1 MNRGA
6 VLTSAIALLAGVILT
21 TVRLRND
28 ATSPPTDD
36 PTAPPRSPAEVR
48 AALFAE
54 VQPVKLANCELERF
68 GEAHD
73 GGYLMCGNLLG
84 EVEAGYSY
92 GINGF
97 DGWGCQISTKLGVRV
112 HQYDCFNTE
121 APLCPAGNAVFHAEC
136 VADTRHVEDGRP
148 FDTIAN
154 QTMANG
160 DGTKRIVLKID
171 VEGAEWDSFLQTP
184 DDVLRRIDQLAV
196 EFHFVNEEK
205 FIRAIRKL
213 KTHFY
218 VAHVHFNNWSCR
230 PDLQPF
236 PAYAYEVLFVSRRLG
251 VVVPSER
258 WGGLAPAD
266 APNNPDT
273 PDCQASF

>member
-6 VLTSAIALLAGVILT
+6 VLTIAIALLAGVILT

-28 ATSPPTDD
+28 VTLPPTDD
-36 PTAPPRSPAEVR
+36 PTAPPRSPAAIR

-54 VQPVKLANCELERF
+54 VQPVKLANCALERF

-112 HQYDCFNTE
+112 HQYDCFNTQ
-121 APLCPAGNAVFHAEC
+121 APLCPAANAVFHAEC

-205 FIRAIRKL
+205 FIRAVRKL

-218 VAHVHFNNWSCR
+218 LAHVHFNNWSCR

-236 PAYAYEVLFVSRRLG
+236 PAYAYEVPFVSRRLG

-266 APNNPDT
+266 APNNPDV

>member
-28 ATSPPTDD
+28 ATSPSTDD

-112 HQYDCFNTE
+112 HQYDCFNT
-121 APLCPAGNAVFHAEC
+121 AGAALSRRERGVSC
-136 VADTRHVEDGRP
+136 RMRRRLRRHVEDGRP

-171 VEGAEWDSFLQTP
+171 VEGAEWDSFLQTT
-184 DDVLRRIDQLAV
+184 DDVLRRIDQAGGRV
-196 EFHFVNEEK
+196 PF
-205 FIRAIRKL
+205 RQRRKIHQGHPEAQDAL
-213 KTHFY
+213 LPGPC
-218 VAHVHFNNWSCR
+218 A
-230 PDLQPF
+230 LQQLEP
-236 PAYAYEVLFVSRRLG
+236 PGRISSRFLHMRTRCC
-251 VVVPSER
+251 S
-258 WGGLAPAD
+258 
-266 APNNPDT
+266 
-273 PDCQASF
+273 

>member
-1 MNRGA
+1 MPNASQTRG
-6 VLTSAIALLAGVILT
+6 TW
-21 TVRLRND
+21 RN
-28 ATSPPTDD
+28 
-36 PTAPPRSPAEVR
+36 
-48 AALFAE
+48 
-54 VQPVKLANCELERF
+54 
-68 GEAHD
+68 
-73 GGYLMCGNLLG
+73 
-84 EVEAGYSY
+84 
-92 GINGF
+92 
-97 DGWGCQISTKLGVRV
+97 
-112 HQYDCFNTE
+112 
-121 APLCPAGNAVFHAEC
+121 
-136 VADTRHVEDGRP
+136 GRP

-218 VAHVHFNNWSCR
+218 LAHVHFNNWSCR

-236 PAYAYEVLFVSRRLG
+236 PAYAYKVLFVSRRLG
-251 VVVPSER
+251 VVVPSEK